1 MGLRWW
7 LGYRRN
13 IEDRRTEIPLSH
25 IEGHRGIN
33 RVTMI
38 NKYPLTDAMRERLD
52 NDYQYHAPMGD
63 QQERYI
69 LLRNEGK
76 HLAIAIVQNTPVSRE
91 QSVALTLLDQL
102 LMMANAA
109 IARNEKE

>member
-1 MGLRWW
+1 
-7 LGYRRN
+7 
-13 IEDRRTEIPLSH
+13 
-25 IEGHRGIN
+25 
-33 RVTMI
+33 MI
-38 NKYPLTDAMRERLD
+38 NKYPITDTIQQRLD

-63 QQERYI
+63 QQERYVF
-69 LLRNEGK
+69 LRNEGK
-76 HLAIAIVQNTPVSRE
+76 RLAMAIVQNTPVSRE